1 MFNADFG
8 PVGQRHHRRFIH
20 QWNHWQQSD
29 LTLKNDNLNCNTFC
43 GGKKIIRR
51 KAWAKSSLPE
61 TESCLNCD
69 LGSSGAKLQNTLIAM
84 TKLNSRLQPTLLN
97 GKKFLSLLKT
107 GFTLV
112 ELLIVVVILGVLS
125 GVALPSFLSQ
135 RDKANVSAAN
145 AQGKQLMAACQLEN
159 VEATP
164 DYENIDANLQTAKT
178 FGAITWTP
186 TVSSSACSAVTTGA
200 TTTQGSWSLNTTT
213 GVVTVTEAE

>member
-1 MFNADFG
+1 
-8 PVGQRHHRRFIH
+8 
-20 QWNHWQQSD
+20 
-29 LTLKNDNLNCNTFC
+29 
-43 GGKKIIRR
+43 
-51 KAWAKSSLPE
+51 
-61 TESCLNCD
+61 
-69 LGSSGAKLQNTLIAM
+69 M

-97 GKKFLSLLKT
+97 GKKVLSLLET

-145 AQGKQLMAACQLEN
+145 AQGKQLMTACQLEN
-159 VEATP
+159 VEASP
-164 DYENIDANLQTAKT
+164 DYTDIDSNLQSPKT

-186 TVSSSACSAVTTGA
+186 TVTATACSAATTGA

-213 GVVTVTEAE
+213 GIVTITEAV

>member
-1 MFNADFG
+1 
-8 PVGQRHHRRFIH
+8 
-20 QWNHWQQSD
+20 
-29 LTLKNDNLNCNTFC
+29 
-43 GGKKIIRR
+43 
-51 KAWAKSSLPE
+51 
-61 TESCLNCD
+61 
-69 LGSSGAKLQNTLIAM
+69 M

-97 GKKFLSLLKT
+97 GKKVLSLLET

-145 AQGKQLMAACQLEN
+145 AQGKSLMTACQLEN
-159 VEATP
+159 VEASP
-164 DYENIDANLQTAKT
+164 DYTNIDANLKTPKT

-186 TVSSSACSAVTTGA
+186 TVSATACSAATTGA

-213 GVVTVTEAE
+213 GIVTITEAV

>member
-1 MFNADFG
+1 
-8 PVGQRHHRRFIH
+8 
-20 QWNHWQQSD
+20 
-29 LTLKNDNLNCNTFC
+29 
-43 GGKKIIRR
+43 
-51 KAWAKSSLPE
+51 
-61 TESCLNCD
+61 
-69 LGSSGAKLQNTLIAM
+69 M

-97 GKKFLSLLKT
+97 GKKVLSLLET

-145 AQGKQLMAACQLEN
+145 AQGKQLMTACQLEK
-159 VEATP
+159 VEASP
-164 DYENIDANLQTAKT
+164 DYTNIDANLITPKT

-186 TVSSSACSAVTTGA
+186 TVTATACSAATTGA

-213 GVVTVTEAE
+213 GIVTITEAV

>member
-1 MFNADFG
+1 
-8 PVGQRHHRRFIH
+8 
-20 QWNHWQQSD
+20 
-29 LTLKNDNLNCNTFC
+29 
-43 GGKKIIRR
+43 
-51 KAWAKSSLPE
+51 
-61 TESCLNCD
+61 
-69 LGSSGAKLQNTLIAM
+69 M

-97 GKKFLSLLKT
+97 GKKVLSLLET

-145 AQGKQLMAACQLEN
+145 AQGKQLMTACQLEN
-159 VEATP
+159 VEASP
-164 DYENIDANLQTAKT
+164 DYTDIDSNLQSAKT

-186 TVSSSACSAVTTGA
+186 TVTATACSAATTGA

-213 GVVTVTEAE
+213 GIVTITETV

>member
-1 MFNADFG
+1 
-8 PVGQRHHRRFIH
+8 
-20 QWNHWQQSD
+20 
-29 LTLKNDNLNCNTFC
+29 
-43 GGKKIIRR
+43 
-51 KAWAKSSLPE
+51 
-61 TESCLNCD
+61 
-69 LGSSGAKLQNTLIAM
+69 M

-97 GKKFLSLLKT
+97 GKKVLSLLET

-145 AQGKQLMAACQLEN
+145 AQGKQLMTACQLEN
-159 VEATP
+159 VEASP
-164 DYENIDANLQTAKT
+164 DYTDIDSNLQSVKT

-186 TVSSSACSAVTTGA
+186 TVTATACSAATTGA

-213 GVVTVTEAE
+213 GIVTITEAV

>member
-1 MFNADFG
+1 
-8 PVGQRHHRRFIH
+8 
-20 QWNHWQQSD
+20 
-29 LTLKNDNLNCNTFC
+29 
-43 GGKKIIRR
+43 
-51 KAWAKSSLPE
+51 
-61 TESCLNCD
+61 
-69 LGSSGAKLQNTLIAM
+69 M

-97 GKKFLSLLKT
+97 GKKVLSLLET

-145 AQGKQLMAACQLEN
+145 AQGKQLMTACQLEN
-159 VEATP
+159 LEASP
-164 DYENIDANLQTAKT
+164 DYTDIDSNLQSAKT

-186 TVSSSACSAVTTGA
+186 TVTATACSAATTGA

-213 GVVTVTEAE
+213 GIVTITEAV